1 MNWLETVRTG
11 WSAVI
16 SHRLRSMLTMLGIL
30 IGIAAVML
38 TVALGQAARTLVL
51 QQITAMGTNLI
62 MVMPGA
68 EEPQSA
74 EGQGGYQSF
83 AYAALSLADVEALA
97 DPVNAPDVVG
107 VAPTNENFVTAT
119 AGEQSHDARL
129 AGTTPDWLSVRGRTV
144 QSGRF
149 FSADESTRGARV
161 VVLGTTAAQQLLG
174 STDPLGAE
182 ITLAGQSF
190 TVIGLL
196 NAGGSALGD
205 DQDDVLVIPRTTMLQ
220 QIDTSSNPNDV
231 NTLYLQAKDQESLSA
246 AYQQIERTLM
256 TRHGNTEDAKDFT
269 IITQQSLIDTANQT
283 TAILTAA
290 LGGIAAISLLVGSIG
305 VMNIMLV
312 SVTERVREIGLRK
325 ALGATPATIRN
336 QFLVEASMLGLLG
349 GALGLLLGMGVA
361 WIIGVL
367 TEFPVVP
374 SVSAT
379 ALALGVSLLIGIVAG
394 VYPAARA
401 ARLAP
406 IDALR
411 NE

>member
-1 MNWLETVRTG
+1 MNALETFRTAYG
-11 WSAVI
+11 ALRA
-16 SHRLRSMLTMLGIL
+16 HRMRSTLTVLGIL

-62 MVMPGA
+62 MVTPGS
-68 EEPQSA
+68 EEPQP
-74 EGQGGYQSF
+74 EDENGYQSF
-83 AYAALSLADVEALA
+83 AYAALSLGDVEALA

-107 VAPTNENFVTAT
+107 VAPTNENYVTAT
-119 AGEQSHDARL
+119 AGDRTQDVSM
-129 AGTTPDWLSVRGRTV
+129 AGTTPDWLTVRGRTIE
-144 QSGRF
+144 SGRF
-149 FSADESTRGARV
+149 FSAGESTRGARV
-161 VVLGTTAAQQLLG
+161 AVLGTTTAKQLLG
-174 STDPLGAE
+174 GEAVGAE
-182 ITLAGQSF
+182 ITLAAQSF
-190 TVIGLL
+190 TVVGVL
-196 NAGGSALGD
+196 ASSGSALGE
-205 DQDDVLVIPRTTMLQ
+205 DQDNLIVIPRTTMLQ

-231 NTLYLQAKDQESLSA
+231 NMLYLQAKDQESLSA

-256 TRHGNTEDAKDFT
+256 TRHGNTEGAKDFT
-269 IITQQSLIDTANQT
+269 ILTQQSLIDTANQT

-325 ALGATPATIRN
+325 ALGATPAAIRN

-349 GALGLLLGMGVA
+349 GVLGLLLGMGVA
-361 WIIGVL
+361 WVIGVL

>member
-1 MNWLETVRTG
+1 MNALETFRTAYG
-11 WSAVI
+11 ALRA
-16 SHRLRSMLTMLGIL
+16 HRMRSTLTVLGIL

-68 EEPQSA
+68 EDPQP
-74 EGQGGYQSF
+74 EDENGYQSF

-107 VAPTNENFVTAT
+107 VAPTNENYVTAT
-119 AGEQSHDARL
+119 AGDRSQDVSM
-129 AGTTPDWLSVRGRTV
+129 AGTTPDWLTVRGRTIE
-144 QSGRF
+144 SGRF
-149 FSADESTRGARV
+149 FSADEATRGARV
-161 VVLGTTAAQQLLG
+161 AVIGTTTAQQLLSG
-174 STDPLGAE
+174 EALGAE

-190 TVIGLL
+190 TVVGVL
-196 NAGGSALGD
+196 ASTGSALGE
-205 DQDDVLVIPRTTMLQ
+205 DQDNLIVIPRTTMLQ

-231 NTLYLQAKDQESLSA
+231 NMLYLQAKDQESLSA

-256 TRHGNTEDAKDFT
+256 TRHGNTEGAKDFT
-269 IITQQSLIDTANQT
+269 ILTQQSLIDTANQT

-325 ALGATPATIRN
+325 ALGATPAAIRN

-349 GALGLLLGMGVA
+349 GVLGLLLGMGVA

>member
-1 MNWLETVRTG
+1 MNALETFRTAYG
-11 WSAVI
+11 ALRA
-16 SHRLRSMLTMLGIL
+16 HRMRSTLTVLGIL

-62 MVMPGA
+62 MVTPGGPD
-68 EEPQSA
+68 PQP
-74 EGQGGYQSF
+74 EDPDGYQSF

-107 VAPTNENFVTAT
+107 VAPTNESYTTVTS
-119 AGEQSHDARL
+119 GEESQEVSL
-129 AGTTPDWLSVRGRTV
+129 AGSTPDWLSVRGRTV

-149 FSADESTRGARV
+149 FSADEAARGARV
-161 VVLGTTAAQQLLG
+161 VVVGTTTAQQQLSG
-174 STDPLGAE
+174 GDPLRAE
-182 ITLAGQSF
+182 VTIAGQSF
-190 TVIGLL
+190 TVIGVL
-196 NAGGSALGD
+196 NSAGSALGE
-205 DQDDVLVIPRTTMLQ
+205 DQDNLLVIPRTTLLQ

-256 TRHGNTEDAKDFT
+256 TRHGNTEGAKDFS
-269 IITQQSLIDTANQT
+269 ILTQQSLIDTANQT

-325 ALGATPATIRN
+325 ALGATPAAIRN

-349 GALGLLLGMGVA
+349 GMLGLLLGMGVA
-361 WIIGVL
+361 WVIGVL
-367 TEFPVVP
+367 TDFPVVP

>member
-1 MNWLETVRTG
+1 MNALETFRTAYG
-11 WSAVI
+11 ALRA
-16 SHRLRSMLTMLGIL
+16 HRMRSTLTVLGIL

-62 MVMPGA
+62 MVSPGS
-68 EEPQSA
+68 EDSQSTD
-74 EGQGGYQSF
+74 ENGYQSF
-83 AYAALSLADVEALA
+83 SYAALSLADVEALA

-107 VAPTNENFVTAT
+107 VAPTNESYVTMT
-119 AGEQSHDARL
+119 IGDRTQDVHL
-129 AGTTPDWLSVRGRTV
+129 VGTTADWLTVRGRTLD
-144 QSGRF
+144 SGRF
-149 FSADESTRGARV
+149 FSADEAARGARV
-161 VVLGTTAAQQLLG
+161 AILGTTTAQQMLG
-174 STDPLGAE
+174 EKGVGAE
-182 ITLAGQSF
+182 ITLAGQNF
-190 TVIGLL
+190 TVIGVMSST
-196 NAGGSALGD
+196 GSALGE
-205 DQDDVLVIPRTTMLQ
+205 DQNDLIVMPRSTMLQ

-256 TRHGNTEDAKDFT
+256 TRHGNIEGAKDFS
-269 IITQQSLIDTANQT
+269 ILTQQSLIDTANQT

-325 ALGATPATIRN
+325 ALGATPAAIRN

-349 GALGLLLGMGVA
+349 GVLGLLLGMGVA
-361 WIIGVL
+361 WIIGAL
-367 TEFPVVP
+367 TDFPVVP